1 MPAAMGRP
9 SGAAAGLLL
18 SSPRI
23 ARKKETAMNY
33 TPARPAAG
41 LPPVRVNLYS
51 DTQTKPTP
59 AMRTAIAEAEV
70 GDEQHGDD
78 PTVWALCDRMAAF
91 LGKEAAIF
99 LPSGT
104 MCNQVAILTHC
115 RPGDEIL
122 AHESAHIVTSEGG
135 GAAAL
140 TGAQIYQ
147 LKGARGQFDAETLKE
162 AIRAKTRYAP
172 PQVLVEVEQTANSGG
187 GTVWPVQKLAAVA
200 EVAHANGMATH
211 MDGARLTNAAVRAGV
226 AAKDMAAGFDS
237 VWLDFTKGL
246 GAPLGAVLCGSEEFI
261 GRAWRWKQRVGGS
274 MRQGGICAAACLYA
288 LDHHIDRLAED
299 HENARV
305 LARGLAQIEGITV
318 EEPETNL
325 VFFDTT
331 GTGMTAAELADR
343 VRKQGLTFSVNKTH
357 RGRACTHLDVTR
369 AQVEEA
375 VKIIR
380 HAVSTQR

>member
-1 MPAAMGRP
+1 
-9 SGAAAGLLL
+9 
-18 SSPRI
+18 
-23 ARKKETAMNY
+23 MNY
-33 TPARPAAG
+33 TPPRLVGAQ
-41 LPPVRVNLYS
+41 PPVRINLYS

-59 AMRTAIAEAEV
+59 AMRAAIAEADV
-70 GDEQHGDD
+70 GDEQHGSD

-91 LGKEAAIF
+91 LGKEAAVF
-99 LPSGT
+99 MPSGT

-147 LKGARGQFDAETLKE
+147 LKGERGQFDAETLKD
-162 AIRAKTRYAP
+162 AIRSKTRYAP

-187 GTVWPVQKLAAVA
+187 GTVWPVAKLNAVA

-226 AAKDMAAGFDS
+226 AAKDMTAGFDS

-246 GAPLGAVLCGSEEFI
+246 GAPLGAVLCGSSDFI

-274 MRQGGICAAACLYA
+274 MRQGGVCAAACLYA
-288 LDHHIDRLAED
+288 LDHNIDRLADD

-325 VFFDTT
+325 VFFDTRSAGVTADGLATRLRQT
-331 GTGMTAAELADR
+331 GISVSTVGPYR
-343 VRKQGLTFSVNKTH
+343 V
-357 RGRACTHLDVTR
+357 RACTHLDVD
-369 AQVEEA
+369 AAGVGLA
-375 VKIIR
+375 VQAIAAALR
-380 HAVSTQR
+380 

>member
-1 MPAAMGRP
+1 
-9 SGAAAGLLL
+9 
-18 SSPRI
+18 
-23 ARKKETAMNY
+23 MNFI
-33 TPARPAAG
+33 PPRPAAG
-41 LPPVRVNLYS
+41 LPPVRINLYS

-59 AMRTAIAEAEV
+59 AMRAAMAEAEV
-70 GDEQHGDD
+70 GDEQHGSD
-78 PTVWALCDRMAAF
+78 PTVWALTDRMAAF
-91 LGKEAAIF
+91 LGKEAAVF

-147 LKGARGQFDAETLKE
+147 LKGPRGQFDVETLRE

-187 GTVWPVQKLAAVA
+187 GTVWPLKKLQAVA
-200 EVAHANGMATH
+200 ECAHANGMATH
-211 MDGARLTNAAVRAGV
+211 MDGARLTNAAVKAGV
-226 AAKDMAAGFDS
+226 AAAEMAAGFDS

-274 MRQGGICAAACLYA
+274 MRQAGVCAAACLHA

-299 HENARV
+299 HDNARV
-305 LARGLAQIEGITV
+305 LARGLSQIEGIKV

-325 VFFDTT
+325 VFFDTS
-331 GTGMTAAELADR
+331 GTGLTAADLANR
-343 VRKQGLTFSVNKTH
+343 VRKEGVSFSVNRTH

-375 VKIIR
+375 IGIIR
-380 HAVSTQR
+380 HAVSTGR